1 MFESSASSVLADQ
14 LPKDPQR
21 KVPQAMWMFTAASG
35 VVAFIF
41 IIVLLFCLGDVDKVS
56 NTPTGLPIIETLYEA
71 TSSKAG
77 TVFLVLCI
85 YVIIGASQFNI
96 LASVSRLAWA
106 FAKDGG
112 TSLYSEVTAINTIAD
127 MSTRQ

>member
-1 MFESSASSVLADQ
+1 MADET
-14 LPKDPQR
+14 KNAER
-21 KVPQAMWMFTAASG
+21 TVPQAMWMFTALSG

-41 IIVLLFCLGDVDKVS
+41 IVVLLFCLGDVDLVS

-71 TSSKAG
+71 TGSKAG
-77 TVFLVLCI
+77 TVFMMLCI

-112 TSLYSEVTAINTIAD
+112 LPFSHP
-127 MSTRQ
+127 